1 MRPLPAILATLAAS
15 FLLALPA
22 HAQEVT
28 VSAGDTIQT
37 VLAANKGKRVSVRTS
52 GGQELTG
59 LVRDATGKLVVL
71 GAVTG
76 REYFDAVI
84 PLEKIE
90 AVLLRTK

>member
-1 MRPLPAILATLAAS
+1 MRPLSATFATLAAS

-28 VSAGDTIQT
+28 VSASDTIQT